1 MRFDSWYTDTMDIIR
16 VEHYKDGNLDKER
29 RIQAGSAVPCR
40 VYSTNL
46 RGAVP
51 TATAAADRGEDK
63 LACKIGT
70 DIKSGDELLVTRGA
84 KVGGSEAER
93 YIAGRIQR
101 YYDPVGRKATGLD
114 HIEVGLL
121 ADNLGGY

>member
-1 MRFDSWYTDTMDIIR
+1 MDIFR
-16 VEHYKDGNLDKER
+16 VEHYKDGHLDNER
-29 RIQAGSAVPCR
+29 RVQVGCSVPCR

-51 TATAAADRGEDK
+51 TATAMADRGEDK
-63 LACKIGT
+63 LACKVGT
-70 DIKSGDELLVTRGA
+70 DIKSGDELIVTRGA
-84 KVGGSEAER
+84 KVGGNGTER
-93 YIAGRIQR
+93 YIAGRIQK

-121 ADNLGGY
+121 ADNLGGI